1 MARLD
6 RETLERKLGFLSRY
20 VRDLGAYALLD
31 EAGRRREHYAIERL
45 LQLLCESAADIALQF
60 LKARGE
66 TLPASYREIFTA
78 LERAGALA
86 PEMSSDLVGACGMRN
101 VLTHLYDEIDL
112 DRVIAAVDPAIALY
126 SGFAG
131 WVLEGLMVDEES
143 TGAASDDEA
152 ETRLA

>member
-6 RETLERKLGFLSRY
+6 RERLERKLGFLNRY
-20 VRDLGAYALLD
+20 LGDLSGYAALD
-31 EAGRRREHYAIERL
+31 EVGRRREHYAIERL

-66 TLPASYREIFTA
+66 TLPASYREIFVA

-86 PEMSSDLVGACGMRN
+86 PEMASELVAACGMRN

-126 SGFAG
+126 TGFAG
-131 WVLEGLMVDEES
+131 WVLERLQVES
-143 TGAASDDEA
+143 AGSSGPGESAPEPPA
-152 ETRLA
+152 